1 MSNISDKD
9 IDRRFREAAE
19 GANFPFDDAGWAD
32 MTQRLENNPGFPTG
46 RVLGTSLVI
55 LALIGS
61 LYWGVKQTNLASNPA
76 NENATVAGVEP
87 SLTSSV
93 LVAAKLSE
101 DANIENT
108 KEAGVQTTVLINTNE
123 SSRTIKKV
131 DETKTD
137 NIQQQNN
144 LISNNSTESF
154 GDFDSGTKPLG
165 SSSRANEHIEKKD
178 VASIEY
184 SPDYLRNKATDE
196 WIFPFPE
203 VEIPTAEITE
213 DKDEKPKP
221 ATSKFAIKL
230 QFAPDV
236 SSVGYFKGG
245 KVGNNFGISID
256 YQLSKKLRLSA
267 GAIHSRKYYSTT
279 DQVSSYGYYG
289 AVSTDT
295 ERLDGDCKILDVPI
309 SMSYLILTR
318 SNSSVFV
325 SGGLSSYFMLSE
337 RYQLTKNDSVE
348 WDRSYSNENNH
359 IASIFN
365 LSFGYERAISKNL
378 SFQFEPFIKM
388 PVKDIGEGKVD
399 LVSSGAFLNLR
410 YKLK

>member
-9 IDRRFREAAE
+9 IDRRFRDAAE

-32 MTQRLENNPGFPTG
+32 MTQRLDGESGFPTG

-76 NENATVAGVEP
+76 NQNATVMGVEP
-87 SLTSSV
+87 LSASSV
-93 LVAAKLSE
+93 LVAANLSE

-108 KEAGVQTTVLINTNE
+108 EEAGGQNTGLINTNE
-123 SSRTIKKV
+123 SSRTIKKI
-131 DETKTD
+131 DETKSD
-137 NIQQQNN
+137 NIKQQNN
-144 LISNNSTESF
+144 LISNNSTENL
-154 GDFDSGTKPLG
+154 DSGTKPLG
-165 SSSRANEHIEKKD
+165 SSSRANEHVEKKD
-178 VASIEY
+178 VALIEY
-184 SPDYLRNKATDE
+184 SPNYLRTKGADE

-203 VEIPTAEITE
+203 VEIPTARITE
-213 DKDEKPKP
+213 DKDEKPKS

-256 YQLSKKLRLSA
+256 YQLSHKLRLSA

-309 SMSYLILTR
+309 TLSYLILTR

-337 RYQLTKNDSVE
+337 RYQLKKNNLVE

-378 SFQFEPFIKM
+378 FFQFEPFIKM